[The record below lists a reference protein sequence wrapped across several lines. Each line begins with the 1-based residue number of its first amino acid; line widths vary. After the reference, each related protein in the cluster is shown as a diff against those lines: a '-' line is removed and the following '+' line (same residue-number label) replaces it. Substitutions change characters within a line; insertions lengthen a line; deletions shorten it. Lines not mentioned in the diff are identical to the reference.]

1 MPGKR
6 RSSSASCPVK
16 RSKVPYQENGF
27 GYVDDLPNHPLMNR
41 FVSEAIAKAL
51 SENSA
56 LMYSDG
62 TFECDYIAKK
72 VLEVAERRVLGHGD
86 IRELFA
92 LPGGD
97 VLKKTIVDKLD
108 DNIVENVRKITNEVS
123 VESYFRKRTAKHS
136 IPVIVDADA
145 LAKMP
150 AESIQ
155 TLRLKVGPQE
165 LKNDQ

>member
-1 MPGKR
+1 
-6 RSSSASCPVK
+6 
-16 RSKVPYQENGF
+16 
-27 GYVDDLPNHPLMNR
+27 MNR